1 MSPSLP
7 RFLSSLIA
15 PLLIVI
21 KLEEF
26 DYAGATVVAT
36 LMLALSFGLLLVIN
50 TLQSCHQRTHGHG

>member
-1 MSPSLP
+1 MVSE
-7 RFLSSLIA
+7 IT

-36 LMLALSFGLLLVIN
+36 LMLAISFAILLIIN
-50 TLQSCHQRTHGHG
+50 QAQAWGRRKVGHV